1 MRVERGLSS
10 GSVGILSLLSE
21 ALGCI
26 SSQIGSISH
35 QVTVFAALQ
44 FVHSLIRHPPSSV
57 TQLLSIHHPFSI
69 PEPGMVPGLGPGVR
83 GVAPSPRGAHSLGAL
98 ALFQATAVWSF

>member
-1 MRVERGLSS
+1 MRALI
-10 GSVGILSLLSE
+10 GSVGILSLLWE

>member
-1 MRVERGLSS
+1 MERGLSS

-69 PEPGMVPGLGPGVR
+69 PEPGMVPGLGVR